1 VHLIILVNLIAKFVY
16 QYSNKTSGS
25 LYCQMCDKNKIIK
38 NISKY
43 IIIQEDIKQILNK
56 FKIKLNDM
64 VIQIR
69 NINF

>member
-1 VHLIILVNLIAKFVY
+1 
-16 QYSNKTSGS
+16 
-25 LYCQMCDKNKIIK
+25 MCDKNKIIK